1 MKLELEISRMKNIA
15 ISKIN
20 NIPRKGVAR
29 QKIISELKKRLD
41 CDFSFGSGRIVGSMC
56 TSPHPFA
63 QSVFCLNTEKNLGDP
78 GLFPGTAQIEKEVT
92 GMLASLL
99 SYSGAAGNIVSG
111 GTEANILALWAAR
124 DSRNGR
130 NSTVRQKDEVIIPD
144 SAHFC
149 FDKAANLLKLN
160 LIKVKLNNQ
169 FQVDVKKVKNA
180 ITSKT
185 LAIVGI
191 AGTTDLGVVDP
202 IPELSKI
209 ALAHNLHLHVDAA
222 FGGFVLPFTNN
233 SNIPPFDFRL
243 PGVSSITIDPHKMG
257 LAPIP
262 SGVILFR
269 NPMLLEK
276 IQMPVKYLAGGESPQ
291 TLLGTRPGASAIA
304 VWALLKH
311 LGTDGYKKTVK
322 NCMNLTHR
330 FAQEIEKIP
339 GLSLVTKPV
348 LNIVGIKSSVVSITD
363 LSTGLRRKGWA
374 VAHFPNHIRIV
385 LMPHIRSSHVSM
397 IINDLKTIM
406 GSLTNKGVL

>member
-1 MKLELEISRMKNIA
+1 MS
-15 ISKIN
+15 
-20 NIPRKGVAR
+20 
-29 QKIISELKKRLD
+29 
-41 CDFSFGSGRIVGSMC
+41 
-56 TSPHPFA
+56 
-63 QSVFCLNTEKNLGDP
+63 
-78 GLFPGTAQIEKEVT
+78 TA
-92 GMLASLL
+92 L
-99 SYSGAAGNIVSG
+99 

-124 DSRNGR
+124 
-130 NSTVRQKDEVIIPD
+130 NSTTHGNGLVSSRQKNEVIVPD

-149 FDKAANLLKLN
+149 FDKAANLLKLK

-191 AGTTDLGVVDP
+191 ASTTDLGVVDP

-209 ALAHNLHLHVDAA
+209 ALAHNLHLHIDAA
-222 FGGFVLPFTNN
+222 FGGFVLPFINN

-257 LAPIP
+257 LATIP
-262 SGVILFR
+262 SGVLLFR
-269 NPMLLEK
+269 NPELLKK
-276 IQMPVKYLAGGESPQ
+276 IRMAVGYLAGGESPQ

-311 LGTDGYKKTVK
+311 LGTDGYRKIVK
-322 NCMNLTHR
+322 NCMDLTHR

-339 GLSLVTKPV
+339 GLSLVTKPI

-363 LSTGLRRKGWA
+363 LSTDLRRKGWA
-374 VAHFPNHIRIV
+374 VARFPNHIRIV
-385 LMPHIRSSHVSM
+385 IMPHIRSSHISM
-397 IINDLKTIM
+397 IINDLKVIM
-406 GSLTNKGVL
+406 GSLTKKGVL